1 MPAHPFGWDDK
12 MIEIQRSYYAKFAE
26 DLEKSQQAALKKEI
40 DNLNSAKMKRIS
52 LKTDIDVDLK
62 FWSIIPSININLN
75 NKSIEFEWL
84 CLGIYVFYLKSY
96 GE

>member
-1 MPAHPFGWDDK
+1 
-12 MIEIQRSYYAKFAE
+12 
-26 DLEKSQQAALKKEI
+26 
-40 DNLNSAKMKRIS
+40 MKRIS

-96 GE
+96 GK